1 MNSPNVRGDQAQ
13 AAGLPASVMGRNT
26 IFCWAAEKGV
36 GAVVEEGAAWGG

>member
-13 AAGLPASVMGRNT
+13 AAGLWASVICRNT
-26 IFCWAAEKGV
+26 ICWAAEKGV